1 MINYKYPN
9 AIIALGNAFN
19 QKEVNKMKLQ
29 PLHTENELP
38 LILPAKTVA
47 KVLGI
52 SLPFCYELFRSDDFP
67 AFRISTRWVVTR
79 DALFEWLDKQS
90 HRNKSD
96 FIRKV

>member
-1 MINYKYPN
+1 MEEFYMT
-9 AIIALGNAFN
+9 
-19 QKEVNKMKLQ
+19 QK
-29 PLHTENELP
+29 PYHENELP
-38 LILPAKTVA
+38 MILSPKLVA
-47 KVLGI
+47 EVLGI

>member
-1 MINYKYPN
+1 MINYKYSN
-9 AIIALGNAFN
+9 AIITLGNAFS

>member
-1 MINYKYPN
+1 MT
-9 AIIALGNAFN
+9 
-19 QKEVNKMKLQ
+19 QK
-29 PLHTENELP
+29 PYHENELP
-38 LILPAKTVA
+38 MILSPKLVA
-47 KVLGI
+47 AVLGI
-52 SLPFCYELFRSDDFP
+52 SLPFSYELFRSDDFP

>member
-1 MINYKYPN
+1 
-9 AIIALGNAFN
+9 
-19 QKEVNKMKLQ
+19 MKLQ

-47 KVLGI
+47 TALGI
-52 SLPFCYELFRSDDFP
+52 SLPLCYELFRSDDFP

-79 DALFEWLDKQS
+79 DALFEWLDKQA

>member
-1 MINYKYPN
+1 M
-9 AIIALGNAFN
+9 N
-19 QKEVNKMKLQ
+19 QQ
-29 PLHTENELP
+29 ILHTENELP

-79 DALFEWLDKQS
+79 DALFEWLDKQA

>member
-1 MINYKYPN
+1 MT
-9 AIIALGNAFN
+9 
-19 QKEVNKMKLQ
+19 QK
-29 PLHTENELP
+29 PYHENELP
-38 LILPAKTVA
+38 MILSPKLVA
-47 KVLGI
+47 EVLGI
-52 SLPFCYELFRSDDFP
+52 SLPFCYELFRSDGFP

>member
-1 MINYKYPN
+1 MT
-9 AIIALGNAFN
+9 
-19 QKEVNKMKLQ
+19 QK
-29 PLHTENELP
+29 PYHENELP
-38 LILPAKTVA
+38 MILSPKLVA
-47 KVLGI
+47 EVLRI

>member
-1 MINYKYPN
+1 MT
-9 AIIALGNAFN
+9 
-19 QKEVNKMKLQ
+19 QK
-29 PLHTENELP
+29 PYHENELP
-38 LILPAKTVA
+38 MILSPKLVA
-47 KVLGI
+47 EVLGI

-79 DALFEWLDKQS
+79 GALFEWLDKQS

>member
-1 MINYKYPN
+1 MINYKYSN
-9 AIIALGNAFN
+9 AIITLGNAFN

>member
-1 MINYKYPN
+1 
-9 AIIALGNAFN
+9 
-19 QKEVNKMKLQ
+19 MKLQ

-47 KVLGI
+47 KVLRI
-52 SLPFCYELFRSDDFP
+52 SLPFSYELFRSDDFP

>member
-1 MINYKYPN
+1 M
-9 AIIALGNAFN
+9 
-19 QKEVNKMKLQ
+19 EVNKMNQ
-29 PLHTENELP
+29 QILHTENELP

>member
-1 MINYKYPN
+1 MT
-9 AIIALGNAFN
+9 
-19 QKEVNKMKLQ
+19 QK
-29 PLHTENELP
+29 PYHENELP
-38 LILPAKTVA
+38 MILSPKLVA
-47 KVLGI
+47 EVLRI
-52 SLPFCYELFRSDDFP
+52 SLPFSYELFRSDDFP